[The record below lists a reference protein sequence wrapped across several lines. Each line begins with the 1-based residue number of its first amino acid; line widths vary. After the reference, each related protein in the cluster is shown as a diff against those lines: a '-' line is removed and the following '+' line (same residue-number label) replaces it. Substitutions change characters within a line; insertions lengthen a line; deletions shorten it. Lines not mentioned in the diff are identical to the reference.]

1 MCKNCWINLQFIGQS
16 PPCLKGGFAPQG
28 RGDIKPKYYDI
39 PQSNCLKSAICQP
52 PLGKGAKAASGGKQF
67 AKLKSERSILMAN
80 IVITG
85 GSRGIGAAAV
95 ELFAARGD
103 RVWFLYEKEHAAA
116 QAVAAKTGATAICC
130 DVADGESV
138 RGAFAAIGDVDVL
151 ICNAGI
157 VCSGLMQTLEEAAWD
172 RIFAVNVKG
181 IYHCVNASMESFLRK
196 HAGCVITV
204 SSMWGQVGA
213 SCEAAYSASK
223 GAVIALTK
231 ALAQEL
237 GPSGIRVNCVAP
249 GVILTDMCAQVDP
262 AILQEMAEENPVGR
276 NGTPKDVAQAMAD
289 LADASFIT
297 GEVLSVN
304 GGFII

>member
-1 MCKNCWINLQFIGQS
+1 
-16 PPCLKGGFAPQG
+16 
-28 RGDIKPKYYDI
+28 
-39 PQSNCLKSAICQP
+39 
-52 PLGKGAKAASGGKQF
+52 
-67 AKLKSERSILMAN
+67 MAN

-130 DVADGESV
+130 DVADGQSV
-138 RGAFAAIGDVDVL
+138 REAFAAIGDVDVL

-181 IYHCVNASMESFLRK
+181 IYHCVNAAMGTFLK
-196 HAGCVITV
+196 KQSGCVITV

-213 SCEAAYSASK
+213 SCEVAYSATK
-223 GAVIALTK
+223 GAVIAMTK
-231 ALAQEL
+231 ALAKEL

-249 GVILTDMCAQVDP
+249 GVIETDMCANIDP
-262 AILQEMAEENPVGR
+262 QILAELAEESCVGR
-276 NGTPKDVAQAMAD
+276 NGTAMDVAKAMAY
-289 LADASFIT
+289 LADADFVT
-297 GEVLSVN
+297 GHVLSVI
-304 GGFII
+304 GGFVI